1 MLSIKSPRT
10 LQTLEIKES
19 INQHKKNKY
28 TYQVAEGGSLL
39 LFVCLVI
46 QLGCVC
52 VSFVCLWFRVVLLSM
67 PFAGFSVGIHKPH
80 IKQSSKQQQRHD
92 PQGQALFSFQSCLC
106 VVECQVRERS
116 YHKKGLCI
124 KSRCGSH
131 AVFVCSVIVF
141 LKYIG

>member
-52 VSFVCLWFRVVLLSM
+52 VCLLFVCGFVSCYYPCLL
-67 PFAGFSVGIHKPH
+67 PV
-80 IKQSSKQQQRHD
+80 
-92 PQGQALFSFQSCLC
+92 FQW
-106 VVECQVRERS
+106 E
-116 YHKKGLCI
+116 
-124 KSRCGSH
+124 
-131 AVFVCSVIVF
+131 
-141 LKYIG
+141 YINHT

>member
-52 VSFVCLWFRVVLLSM
+52 VFCLFVVSCRVIIHA
-67 PFAGFSVGIHKPH
+67 FCRFFSGNT
-80 IKQSSKQQQRHD
+80 
-92 PQGQALFSFQSCLC
+92 
-106 VVECQVRERS
+106 
-116 YHKKGLCI
+116 
-124 KSRCGSH
+124 
-131 AVFVCSVIVF
+131 
-141 LKYIG
+141 